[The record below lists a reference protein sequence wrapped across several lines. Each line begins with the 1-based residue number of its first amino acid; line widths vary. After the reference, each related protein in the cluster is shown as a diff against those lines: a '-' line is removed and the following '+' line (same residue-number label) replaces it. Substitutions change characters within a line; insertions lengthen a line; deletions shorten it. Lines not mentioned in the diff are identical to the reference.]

1 MISSRLV
8 RNAGRD
14 TKATVPAPVPTPSI
28 TRHIA
33 GLDGLRA
40 IAVVAVIF
48 FHADL
53 YWARG
58 GYLGVDL
65 FFVLS
70 GFLITGLL
78 ADEIQQ
84 SGRLNVGRFYWR
96 RAKRLLPAVWLMMV
110 CVTFAAAIIAT
121 DALPRLRGDT
131 LASLAY
137 LTNWELLSVHVSYF
151 DSTGRQPLL
160 QHLWSLAIE
169 EQFYIVWA
177 ILVPLGLALVG
188 RRALAVVAGSL
199 AIASATWMAVLAAKI
214 GYPGHGDP
222 SRLYFGTDTHGFPLL
237 LGAALG
243 LAWQPGRASRTLRA
257 VPRVVGVVV
266 GVVALA
272 LLLALF
278 ARLGEESTALYPW
291 GLLLADVT
299 SMAVIAMASHPGLAF
314 GQWLDCKPLR
324 WIGQR
329 SYGIYLWHWPIFML
343 TRPGIDL
350 RMLDVHAALALRV
363 ALTIGI
369 AALSYRYVE
378 MPIRQGALERMRSDL
393 RVATSRRRVVRR
405 ATALAMIVLLGFGVT
420 AEVLSRAPTAAE
432 PAQDVREA
440 LHLDPVSSDRISGRG
455 AVDPVLDPSGADAI
469 GSGLHGAAATGAGPK
484 HVRSRYG
491 TPLSPAETAAIN
503 LPTPA
508 EQSDLPVEPMQPD
521 PPTVDTYTGDK
532 LTAVGDSVLLGSSQ
546 LLEGTLHGTDVH
558 ATVGSQAAD
567 VLTQVKALHD
577 SGTLRLVVV
586 VHLGTNGY
594 VYEDQLRQIL
604 TTLKDAKRVI
614 LVNTHVPRRWMESN
628 NLMIDR
634 VAPDFPNVVV
644 ARWSDVSEGQPD
656 YFVSDGVHLTD
667 RGQRAFIANI
677 MRAGHLVSDPAR
689 VADKVPLEK
698 LSNDK
703 VTLGKASVVEA
714 PLGKESIGKEAIG
727 KTPPE
732 KESIGKA
739 SHDRNWVDPDRDY
752 ATGAGDLSPTLVLAE
767 RAAAPDKYWQ
777 QMALCETDANWHNP
791 GAQSGGLAIA
801 QDDWKAWGGLD
812 LAKTPAEATPAQ
824 QIEVANR
831 ISTAGWT
838 PPDGAEVKPVGFG
851 RWRCVAALPP
861 PAAHPDDDATPVY
874 TPESVIAQSF
884 HLGERGQVVSDLQIL
899 LGAPRDGIYSKAT
912 HKRHVAYLKTNG
924 LPEDRAGAD

>member
-1 MISSRLV
+1 MDSTKLV
-8 RNAGRD
+8 RNAGRN
-14 TKATVPAPVPTPSI
+14 TQSTVPAPVPTL
-28 TRHIA
+28 TTNHHIG

-40 IAVVAVIF
+40 LAIVAVLL

-78 ADEIQQ
+78 ADEIGQ

-96 RAKRLLPAVWLMMV
+96 RAKRLLPAVWLMMAT
-110 CVTFAAAIIAT
+110 VTAAAAVLAT
-121 DALPRLRGDT
+121 DALPRLRGDAW
-131 LASLAY
+131 ASLVY

-151 DSTGRQPLL
+151 DATGRQPLL

-177 ILVPLGLALVG
+177 IVVPLGLALVG
-188 RRALAVVAGSL
+188 RRSLAVVAALL
-199 AIASATWMAVLAAKI
+199 AIASAAWMAVLAAKI

-243 LAWQPGRASRTLRA
+243 LAWQPGRASRTLKAFPRA
-257 VPRVVGVVV
+257 IGLLI
-266 GVVALA
+266 GLAALV

-278 ARLGEESTALYPW
+278 KQLGEESTTLYPW
-291 GLLLADVT
+291 GLLLADVAALVLI
-299 SMAVIAMASHPGLAF
+299 AVASHPGLAF
-314 GQWLDCKPLR
+314 GRWLDSKPLR
-324 WIGQR
+324 WIGHR

-350 RMLDVHAALALRV
+350 RVLDANMILALRV

-369 AALSYRYVE
+369 AALSYRFVE
-378 MPIRQGALERMRSDL
+378 MPIRHGALERMRSDW
-393 RVATSRRRVVRR
+393 RVASSRRRAMRR
-405 ATALAMIVLLGFGVT
+405 ATALAVIVLLAFGGT
-420 AEVLSRAPTAAE
+420 AEVLSRAPTQVE

-440 LHLDPVSSDRISGRG
+440 LHLDRLPSDHTSSLAALEP
-455 AVDPVLDPSGADAI
+455 AVDAKGAGSNDARANGAGSNGARAIRVDSSGARAKGVRPD
-469 GSGLHGAAATGAGPK
+469 GAPSR
-484 HVRSRYG
+484 HVG
-491 TPLSPAETAAIN
+491 QLTPAEPIAID
-503 LPTPA
+503 LPVAA
-508 EQSDLPVEPMQPD
+508 EQSDLPVATTQSD
-521 PPTVDTYTGDK
+521 LPTVETYTGDK

-558 ATVGSQAAD
+558 AAVGSQAAE

-577 SGTLRLVVV
+577 AGTLRQVVV

-604 TTLKDAKRVI
+604 TALKDAKRVI
-614 LVNTHVPRRWMESN
+614 LVNTHVPRRWMEAN

-677 MRAGHLVSDPAR
+677 MRAGHLVPDPAH
-689 VADKVPLEK
+689 VADKA
-698 LSNDK
+698 SIDK
-703 VTLGKASVVEA
+703 AL
-714 PLGKESIGKEAIG
+714 
-727 KTPPE
+727 
-732 KESIGKA
+732 
-739 SHDRNWVDPDRDY
+739 VDPARDY
-752 ATGAGDLSPTLVLAE
+752 ATGAGDSSPTLVLAE
-767 RAAAPDKYWQ
+767 RPAAADKYWQ
-777 QMALCETDANWHNP
+777 KMALCETDANWHNS

-801 QDDWKAWGGLD
+801 QDDWKTWGGTD

-831 ISTAGWT
+831 ISTQGWT
-838 PPDGAEVKPVGFG
+838 PPDGAQVKPIGFV

-861 PAAHPDDDATPVY
+861 PAVHPGDDTTPVY

-899 LGAPRDGIYSKAT
+899 LGAPHDGIYSRAT
-912 HKRHVAYLKTNG
+912 HKRHVAYLKKNG
-924 LPEDRAGAD
+924 LPEDRAGAN

>member
-1 MISSRLV
+1 MDSSKLV

-14 TKATVPAPVPTPSI
+14 TETTVPAPLPTHSA
-28 TRHIA
+28 TQRIA

-40 IAVVAVIF
+40 IAIAAVLL

-78 ADEIQQ
+78 ADEIQE
-84 SGRLNVGRFYWR
+84 SGRLNLGRFYWR

-110 CVTFAAAIIAT
+110 TVTAVAAVFAP
-121 DALPRLRGDT
+121 DALPRLRGDAW
-131 LASLAY
+131 ASLVY

-151 DSTGRQPLL
+151 DATGRQPLL

-177 ILVPLGLALVG
+177 ILVPLGLAFVG
-188 RRALAVVAGSL
+188 RRTLAVVAALL
-199 AIASATWMAVLAAKI
+199 AIASAAWMAVLATKM

-243 LAWQPGRASRTLRA
+243 LAWQPGRATRTIQVLPRTLS
-257 VPRVVGVVV
+257 VLCGLL
-266 GVVALA
+266 ALA
-272 LLLALF
+272 LLFGLF
-278 ARLGEESTALYPW
+278 ARLGEESTLLYPW
-291 GLLLADVT
+291 GLLLADAAGAALIVT
-299 SMAVIAMASHPGLAF
+299 ASHPGLAF
-314 GQWLDCKPLR
+314 GRWLDCKPLR

-350 RMLDVHAALALRV
+350 RTLDANTALALRV

-378 MPIRQGALERMRSDL
+378 MPIRNGALERMRSDW
-393 RVATSRRRVVRR
+393 RVAASRRGVACR
-405 ATALAMIVLLGFGVT
+405 ATALAMIVLLAFGGT
-420 AEVLSRAPTAAE
+420 AEVLSRAPTHAE
-432 PAQDVREA
+432 PARDVREA
-440 LHLDPVSSDRISGRG
+440 LHLDPLPSDQASRLI
-455 AVDPVLDPSGADAI
+455 AVGPVLDSLRADANRV
-469 GSGLHGAAATGAGPK
+469 GSNGARSRAADANGAGSRGTRTRHVERMTAAEPIAIDVPAAA
-484 HVRSRYG
+484 V
-491 TPLSPAETAAIN
+491 
-503 LPTPA
+503 
-508 EQSDLPVEPMQPD
+508 QSELPVEAASPD
-521 PPTVDTYTGDK
+521 LPTVETYTGDK

-546 LLEGTLHGTDVH
+546 LLEATLQVTDVH
-558 ATVGSQAAD
+558 AAVGSQAAD
-567 VLTQVKALHD
+567 VLTQVKALHVAG
-577 SGTLRLVVV
+577 SLRQVVV

-604 TTLKDAKRVI
+604 TTLKDSKRVI
-614 LVNTHVPRRWMESN
+614 LVNTHVPRRWMEAN

-677 MRAGHLVSDPAR
+677 MRVGHLVPDAGH
-689 VADKVPLEK
+689 VADK
-698 LSNDK
+698 
-703 VTLGKASVVEA
+703 A
-714 PLGKESIGKEAIG
+714 AI
-727 KTPPE
+727 
-732 KESIGKA
+732 
-739 SHDRNWVDPDRDY
+739 DPDKDY
-752 ATGAGDLSPTLVLAE
+752 ATGAGDSSPTLVLAA
-767 RAAAPDKYWQ
+767 RPAASDKYWQ
-777 QMALCETDANWHNP
+777 KMALCETDANWQNP
-791 GAQSGGLAIA
+791 GEHSGGLALSLE
-801 QDDWKAWGGLD
+801 DWKTWGGLEM
-812 LAKTPAEATPAQ
+812 AKTPAEATQAQ
-824 QIEVANR
+824 QVEVANR
-831 ISTAGWT
+831 ISTQGWLQ
-838 PPDGAEVKPVGFG
+838 PDGTQVKPIGFV

-861 PAAHPDDDATPVY
+861 PAAHPGDDTTPVY
-874 TPESVIAQSF
+874 TPDSVIAQSF

-899 LGAPRDGIYSKAT
+899 LGAPHDGIYSKAT
-912 HKRHVAYLKTNG
+912 HSRHLAYLKKNR
-924 LPEDRAGAD
+924 LPEDRAGDDR